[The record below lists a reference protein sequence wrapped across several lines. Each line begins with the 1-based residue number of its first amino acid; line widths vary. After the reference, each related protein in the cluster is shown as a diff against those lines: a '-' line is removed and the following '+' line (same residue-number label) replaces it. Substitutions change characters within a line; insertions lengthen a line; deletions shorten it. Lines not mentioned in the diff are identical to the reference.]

1 MEPVSIL
8 SAASAVSAVAGKAWE
23 LGSYIREL
31 YQGAKT
37 VDGKVRR
44 LESAVTELARACE
57 HVQGQFEGMSSPASS
72 KTPGLAWDEQ
82 GALTAS
88 IDIQVKDCRK
98 TLRELKRLLT
108 DLRPSSSSFFGRTSR
123 HLKLQDRSQQI
134 NDFSVRVKTHTDA
147 LQMSLQIVII
157 KIVLATPDFLLR
169 QLGTALEDLRVRLSR
184 IEVNAKPSE
193 PRVDAQ
199 GTQFLERAREALRS
213 GTTLY
218 EASIAGS
225 VADVEPAAGSERAAR
240 IKEWADKVDALRGN
254 HTDVSS
260 VNRPSTVLAD
270 VLPEKEPCTN
280 VVEKLSDVS
289 SVGASVDLY
298 TVDEPA
304 SGSENNTFVQA
315 EAVQDI
321 SVGCNGGR
329 LSVSEQSTGVAL
341 TKEHIGV
348 LDDANTT
355 DTESARLDTAS
366 SSLHISSRSS
376 SANCTHRSLRHE
388 STGTTPHLATTN
400 NVKASDQDTILLTKP
415 SQQDLNKTK
424 GISSQQTLEDSSSTE
439 PSLRTRLVKRWKIEI
454 NGQLEASIC
463 AGNSINP
470 ATLPK
475 LVPSQ
480 AASSIRR
487 PATTWSQP
495 KRDGL
500 ALLLAVFFR
509 DIYLIKPLIERGYSP
524 HANLVYSR
532 DRQHITPM
540 EFAIATSCEPVI
552 EELLDN
558 VPVLPCAR
566 DQLVC
571 RALLNH
577 ENLESCPPT
586 GVEAIKRVI
595 DLLMPARSSAHAAC
609 GCTRF
614 PAPYSRDPC
623 HELVW
628 HLIYD
633 ACNMPSHLHDY
644 RVPLVT
650 HLLKYTRSLEDLPS
664 YRVLDVRLATAVIL
678 GLPTVVK
685 FLLTETTNNS
695 LLRTW
700 LQKMRFASLLDLAIR
715 NAKNFPEIPLD
726 TVRALLEMEAEL
738 QAKSPADHRA
748 VRSRK
753 KAVDL
758 ALESGRADL
767 ISLVERYSK
776 A

>member
-1 MEPVSIL
+1 MEPASIL

-72 KTPGLAWDEQ
+72 KTPALAWDEQ

-157 KIVLATPDFLLR
+157 KIALATPDFLLR

-184 IEVNAKPSE
+184 IEVNTKPSE
-193 PRVDAQ
+193 PRIDAQ
-199 GTQFLERAREALRS
+199 GTQFLQRAREALRS

-225 VADVEPAAGSERAAR
+225 VADVEPATGSERAAR

-260 VNRPSTVLAD
+260 VNRSSTVSAN
-270 VLPEKEPCTN
+270 VLPEKEPCTD
-280 VVEKLSDVS
+280 VVEELSNAS
-289 SVGASVDLY
+289 SVVAS
-298 TVDEPA
+298 
-304 SGSENNTFVQA
+304 
-315 EAVQDI
+315 
-321 SVGCNGGR
+321 NGRR
-329 LSVSEQSTGVAL
+329 LSTSEQSTGVAL
-341 TKEHIGV
+341 TNEHIDV
-348 LDDANTT
+348 RDDANST
-355 DTESARLDTAS
+355 DTESAKLDSAS

-388 STGTTPHLATTN
+388 STGTMPHLTTTN
-400 NVKASDQDTILLTKP
+400 NVKASDQDTTLPTTL

-424 GISSQQTLEDSSSTE
+424 GISSQQALDDSSPMESN
-439 PSLRTRLVKRWKIEI
+439 LRTKRVKNWKIKI
-454 NGQLEASIC
+454 NRQLEASIC
-463 AGNSINP
+463 AGNSIKP

-480 AASSIRR
+480 AASTVRR
-487 PATTWSQP
+487 PATTELQP

-524 HANLVYSR
+524 HANLVYSW
-532 DRQHITPM
+532 DREHITPM
-540 EFAIATSCEPVI
+540 EFAIATRCEPVI
-552 EELLDN
+552 RELLDIA
-558 VPVLPCAR
+558 PVLPCAR
-566 DQLVC
+566 DQPLC
-571 RALLNH
+571 RALLAH
-577 ENLESCPPT
+577 QNLELSPAS
-586 GVEAIKRVI
+586 GVEPIKRVI
-595 DLLMPARSSAHAAC
+595 DLLMPARSSAHPAC

-628 HLIYD
+628 YLIHD
-633 ACNMPSHLHDY
+633 ACNMPSDLHDY
-644 RVPLVT
+644 RLPLVT
-650 HLLKYTRSLEDLPS
+650 HLLKYTRSLGDLPS
-664 YRVLDVRLATAVIL
+664 YCVLDIRLATAVIL

-685 FLLTETTNNS
+685 FLLTEATNKS

-700 LQKMRFASLLDLAIR
+700 LQKMHFASLLDLAIR

-726 TVRALLEMEAEL
+726 TVRALFQMEAEL

>member
-1 MEPVSIL
+1 L
-8 SAASAVSAVAGKAWE
+8 
-23 LGSYIREL
+23 
-31 YQGAKT
+31 
-37 VDGKVRR
+37 
-44 LESAVTELARACE
+44 
-57 HVQGQFEGMSSPASS
+57 
-72 KTPGLAWDEQ
+72 
-82 GALTAS
+82 
-88 IDIQVKDCRK
+88 
-98 TLRELKRLLT
+98 
-108 DLRPSSSSFFGRTSR
+108 
-123 HLKLQDRSQQI
+123 
-134 NDFSVRVKTHTDA
+134 N
-147 LQMSLQIVII
+147 
-157 KIVLATPDFLLR
+157 
-169 QLGTALEDLRVRLSR
+169 
-184 IEVNAKPSE
+184 
-193 PRVDAQ
+193 
-199 GTQFLERAREALRS
+199 
-213 GTTLY
+213 
-218 EASIAGS
+218 
-225 VADVEPAAGSERAAR
+225 
-240 IKEWADKVDALRGN
+240 
-254 HTDVSS
+254 
-260 VNRPSTVLAD
+260 
-270 VLPEKEPCTN
+270 
-280 VVEKLSDVS
+280 
-289 SVGASVDLY
+289 
-298 TVDEPA
+298 
-304 SGSENNTFVQA
+304 
-315 EAVQDI
+315 
-321 SVGCNGGR
+321 
-329 LSVSEQSTGVAL
+329 
-341 TKEHIGV
+341 KEHIGV

-355 DTESARLDTAS
+355 DTESAGLDTAS

-388 STGTTPHLATTN
+388 STETTPHLATTN
-400 NVKASDQDTILLTKP
+400 NVKASDQNTTLPTKLSP
-415 SQQDLNKTK
+415 QDSNKAE
-424 GISSQQTLEDSSSTE
+424 GISSQQTLSDSSPMESN
-439 PSLRTRLVKRWKIEI
+439 LRTKRVKNWKIKI

-463 AGNSINP
+463 AGTSIKP

-480 AASSIRR
+480 AASRVRR
-487 PATTWSQP
+487 PATTKLQP

-540 EFAIATSCEPVI
+540 EFAIATRCEPVI
-552 EELLDN
+552 RELLDN
-558 VPVLPCAR
+558 APVLPCAR
-566 DQLVC
+566 DQSLY
-571 RALLNH
+571 RALLAH
-577 ENLESCPPT
+577 ENLELCPAT
-586 GVEAIKRVI
+586 GVEPIKRVI

-623 HELVW
+623 HEVVW
-628 HLIYD
+628 HLIHD

-685 FLLTETTNNS
+685 YLLTETTNKS

-738 QAKSPADHRA
+738 QAKCPADHRA